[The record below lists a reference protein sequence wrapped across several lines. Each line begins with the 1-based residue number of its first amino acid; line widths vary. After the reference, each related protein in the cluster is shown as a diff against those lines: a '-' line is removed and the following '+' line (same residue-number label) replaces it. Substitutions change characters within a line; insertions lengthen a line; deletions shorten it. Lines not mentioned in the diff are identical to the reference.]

1 MMVHPPASSDYG
13 GCGEGQVK
21 TQMEVVYVFWLRQL
35 KRYLR
40 SRARLFGCFVQPF
53 MFLLGLG
60 IGLGSTFRN
69 AGEGNYIQFLT
80 PGIIGMTIL
89 YAAAFS
95 GSELIWDRQVGFLRE
110 IFVAPVP
117 RLLIMAGRIAGGIT
131 VAVLQGV
138 VVFLLCCCLG
148 FRPMLGVALL
158 SSFLLMFLIAVVF
171 TAFSTSIA
179 SLIESFHGFQSVIN
193 FVVMPMFFLSGALYP
208 LSTVPKCMR
217 VLTAFNLFS
226 YGVDGLR
233 WSLLGTSHFG
243 AVIDIAVL
251 TLSAAA
257 FVCLGAYLFSRIQF

>member
-1 MMVHPPASSDYG
+1 
-13 GCGEGQVK
+13 
-21 TQMEVVYVFWLRQL
+21 MEVVYVFWLRQL

-60 IGLGSTFRN
+60 VGLGPIFRS
-69 AGEGNYIQFLT
+69 AGEGNYIQFLA
-80 PGIIGMTIL
+80 PGVVGMTIL

-117 RLLIMAGRIAGGIT
+117 RILIMTGRIAGGIT

-148 FRPMLGVALL
+148 FRPVLGWPLL
-158 SSFLLMFLIAVVF
+158 FSFLLMFLIAGVF
-171 TAFSTSIA
+171 TAFSTAVA
-179 SLIESFHGFQSVIN
+179 SLIESFHGFQSIIN

-208 LSTVPKCMR
+208 VATVPKGMR
-217 VLTAFNLFS
+217 MLTAVNLFS

-233 WSLLGTSHFG
+233 WSLLGTSQFG
-243 AVIDIAVL
+243 AAIDIAVL
-251 TLSAAA
+251 TLSALA